1 MWPCYIFNVLYSC
14 KCHLATACTD
24 MCIWVHVLTTP
35 LEELTSSGYRLGD
48 MANNCVSMQPATQY
62 PECIYHTYL
71 MTSNKTSNPHTASR
85 DCSATV
91 FCVVM
96 SSCSVWLCQVF
107 VVTSS
112 PSVWL
117 HQVVLKQIC
126 QNLDNALFSHFTIS
140 LTFCKP
146 YSTECG
152 WFPWL
157 LRSLYLILL
166 TMHCSITRWG
176 VQGRAQERL
185 ERWETRLRVFTALL
199 L

>member
-35 LEELTSSGYRLGD
+35 MEELTSSWYHFGD
-48 MANNCVSMQPATQY
+48 MAHNCVSMQPATQY

-107 VVTSS
+107 LCGYVKSFCVVTSS
-112 PSVWL
+112 
-117 HQVVLKQIC
+117 C
-126 QNLDNALFSHFTIS
+126 FETNLPKFRQCPFQPFHHFIDF
-140 LTFCKP
+140 L
-146 YSTECG
+146 
-152 WFPWL
+152 
-157 LRSLYLILL
+157 
-166 TMHCSITRWG
+166 
-176 VQGRAQERL
+176 
-185 ERWETRLRVFTALL
+185 
-199 L
+199 